1 MKKSYD
7 VIVLGCGGI
16 GSAALYWLSR
26 TLGNNVLGIE
36 QFSHGHE
43 KGGSHDHSRIIRLS
57 YDHVD
62 YTRLAPDTYTCF
74 AELEGES
81 GVQLVYKTGGLD
93 IAPVE
98 ADKPFELDDYAT
110 AMREGNIPFETW
122 SAVEAMKHFPQ
133 FRLPEHMRV
142 FYQADSGL
150 VDARKG
156 VQVHALMAQNRG
168 AVLLE
173 NTPVRSIKT
182 HKDGVDI
189 ITDKDTFHAGKVVVT
204 AGAWL
209 NTVLGMVN
217 LKLPITVTRE
227 QVTYF
232 KSPHLKD
239 FAIGKFPIWI
249 YSGNRQHYFYGFPV
263 YGEVAVKAAE
273 DVGGQVTTADT
284 RNLEKDE
291 RSDFTLKSFLAAY
304 LPTALGPELYTKTC
318 LYDMPPDR
326 DFILDFLPQHPNI
339 LVVNGA
345 GHAYKFTSLLGKIVN
360 QLLTEGKTPYNI
372 HRFRLDRPA
381 LTEASY
387 KPIFRIHDKPLT
399 DWSQ

>member
-1 MKKSYD
+1 MKKTFD

-26 TLGNNVLGIE
+26 ELGNNVLGLE

-74 AELEGES
+74 AELEQES

-93 IAPVE
+93 IGIIE
-98 ADKPFELDDYAT
+98 QDKPFELDDYRN
-110 AMREGNIPFETW
+110 AMRESNIPFETW
-122 SAVEAMKHFPQ
+122 TSAETMQHFPQ
-133 FRLPEHMRV
+133 FRLPENARV
-142 FYQADSGL
+142 LYQKDSGL

-156 VQVHALMAQNRG
+156 VQVHALLAQTRG

-173 NTPVRSIKT
+173 NTPVRTIKPRR
-182 HKDGVDI
+182 DGI
-189 ITDKDTFHAGKVVVT
+189 EILTDQDSFHTQKLVVT

-209 NTVLGMVN
+209 NTVLEMVN

-232 KSPHLKD
+232 KSSHLKD

-273 DVGGQVTTADT
+273 DVGGQITTAET
-284 RNLEKDE
+284 RTFEKDE
-291 RSDFTLKSFLAAY
+291 RSNITLKSFLAAH

-318 LYDMPPDR
+318 LYDMTPDR
-326 DFILDFLPQHPNI
+326 DFIVGFLPQHPNI
-339 LVVNGA
+339 LIVHGA
-345 GHAYKFTSLLGKIVN
+345 AHAYKFTSLLGKISS
-360 QLLTEGKTPYNI
+360 QLITEGKTSYNI

-381 LTEASY
+381 LTNPDY

-399 DWSQ
+399 NWST

>member
-1 MKKSYD
+1 MKTTYD

-26 TLGNNVLGIE
+26 TLGGNVLGIE
-36 QFSHGHE
+36 QFSHGHD

-74 AELEGES
+74 AELEQES

-93 IAPVE
+93 IGPVE
-98 ADKPFELDDYAT
+98 DDKPFELEDYIT
-110 AMREGNIPFETW
+110 AMRDTNIPFETW
-122 SAVEAMKHFPQ
+122 SAAETMQHFPQ
-133 FRLPEHMRV
+133 FRLPENTRV
-142 FYQADSGL
+142 LYQKDSGL

-156 VQVHALMAQNRG
+156 VQVHALMAQARG

-173 NTPVRSIKT
+173 NTSVRAIKP

-189 ITDKDTFHAGKVVVT
+189 ITDKDTFHAGKLVVT

-209 NTVLGMVN
+209 NTVLAMVN

-273 DVGGQVTTADT
+273 DVGGQITTAET
-284 RNLEKDE
+284 
-291 RSDFTLKSFLAAY
+291 
-304 LPTALGPELYTKTC
+304 
-318 LYDMPPDR
+318 R
-326 DFILDFLPQHPNI
+326 DFVHTHYPILFLKHLPQT
-339 LVVNGA
+339 
-345 GHAYKFTSLLGKIVN
+345 FLLIYQVM
-360 QLLTEGKTPYNI
+360 
-372 HRFRLDRPA
+372 
-381 LTEASY
+381 
-387 KPIFRIHDKPLT
+387 
-399 DWSQ
+399 

>member
-1 MKKSYD
+1 MKKTYD

-16 GSAALYWLSR
+16 GSATLYWLSR
-26 TLGNNVLGIE
+26 TLGSNVLGIE
-36 QFSHGHE
+36 RFSHGHE

-62 YTRLAPDTYTCF
+62 YTRLAPETYTCF
-74 AELEGES
+74 AELEQES

-93 IAPVE
+93 IAPIE
-98 ADKPFELDDYAT
+98 ADKSFELDDYAN
-110 AMREGNIPFETW
+110 AMHESNIPFETW
-122 SAVEAMKHFPQ
+122 SAGETMKHFPQ

-156 VQVHALMAQNRG
+156 VQVHALMAQTRG

-182 HKDGVDI
+182 YKNGIDI
-189 ITDKDTFHAGKVVVT
+189 ITDKDTFHASKLVVT

-209 NTVLGMVN
+209 NTVLAMVG

-232 KSPHLKD
+232 KSSHLKD

-273 DVGGQVTTADT
+273 DVGGQETTAHT
-284 RNLEKDE
+284 RNFEKDE
-291 RSDFTLKSFLAAY
+291 RSDLTLKSFLAAY

-326 DFILDFLPQHPNI
+326 DFILDFLPRHPNI
-339 LVVNGA
+339 LIMNGA
-345 GHAYKFTSLLGKIVN
+345 GHAYKFTSLLGKISS
-360 QLLTEGKTPYNI
+360 QLITEGTTPYNI

-381 LTEASY
+381 LMDSSY
-387 KPIFRIHDKPLT
+387 KPIFRIHANAITSWLK
-399 DWSQ
+399 

>member
-1 MKKSYD
+1 MKKTFD

-26 TLGNNVLGIE
+26 ELGDNVLGLE

-57 YDHVD
+57 YDSID

-74 AELEGES
+74 AKLEEES

-93 IAPVE
+93 IGVVE
-98 ADKPFELDDYAT
+98 QDKPFELDDYSN
-110 AMREGNIPFETW
+110 AMRESNILFETW
-122 SAVEAMKHFPQ
+122 TASEAMQHFPQ
-133 FRLPEHMRV
+133 FRLPENARV
-142 FYQADSGL
+142 LYQKDSGL

-156 VQVHALMAQNRG
+156 VQVHALMAQARG
-168 AVLLE
+168 ATLLE
-173 NTPVRSIKT
+173 STPVRSIKT
-182 HKDGVDI
+182 HKDGVDV
-189 ITDKDTFHAGKVVVT
+189 ITDKEIFHAGELVVT

-209 NTVLGMVN
+209 NTILAMVN

-273 DVGGQVTTADT
+273 DVGGQITTAET
-284 RNLEKDE
+284 RNFEKDE
-291 RSDFTLKSFLAAY
+291 RSDTTLKSFLTAY

-326 DFILDFLPQHPNI
+326 DFIVDFLPQHPNI
-339 LVVNGA
+339 LIINGA
-345 GHAYKFTSLLGKIVN
+345 GHAYKFASLLGKISS
-360 QLLTEGKTPYNI
+360 QLITTGTTPYNI
-372 HRFRLDRPA
+372 QRFRLDRPA
-381 LTEASY
+381 LTNPDCE
-387 KPIFRIHDKPLT
+387 PIFRIHEKPIT
-399 DWSQ
+399 NWAK

>member
-1 MKKSYD
+1 MKKTFD

-16 GSAALYWLSR
+16 GSSALYWLSR
-26 TLGNNVLGIE
+26 TLGGNVLGIE
-36 QFSHGHE
+36 QFSHGHD

-74 AELEGES
+74 AELEKES
-81 GVQLVYKTGGLD
+81 GVQLVHKTGGLD
-93 IAPVE
+93 IAPIE
-98 ADKPFELDDYAT
+98 EDKPFELDDYAN
-110 AMREGNIPFETW
+110 AMREGNIPFESWT
-122 SAVEAMKHFPQ
+122 AAEAMQHFPQ
-133 FRLPEHMRV
+133 FNLPEHMRV

-156 VQVHALMAQNRG
+156 VQVHALMAQTRG

-173 NTPVRSIKT
+173 NTPARAIKP
-182 HKDGVDI
+182 HKDGIDI
-189 ITDKDTFHAGKVVVT
+189 ITDQDTFHAGKVVVT

-209 NTVLGMVN
+209 NTVLDMVN

-232 KSPHLKD
+232 KSPHLKE

-273 DVGGQVTTADT
+273 DVGGQITTADT
-284 RNLEKDE
+284 RNFAKDE
-291 RSDFTLKSFLAAY
+291 RSDMTLKSFLAAY
-304 LPTALGPELYTKTC
+304 LPSALGPELYTKTC

-326 DFILDFLPQHPNI
+326 DFIVDFLPQHPNI
-339 LVVNGA
+339 LILNGA
-345 GHAYKFTSLLGKIVN
+345 GHAYKFTSLLGKISS
-360 QLLTEGKTPYNI
+360 QLITTGQTLYDIK
-372 HRFRLDRPA
+372 RFRLDRPA
-381 LTEASY
+381 LTNSNYE
-387 KPIFRIHDKPLT
+387 PIFKVHGKPLT
-399 DWSQ
+399 DWAK

>member
-1 MKKSYD
+1 MKKTYD

-26 TLGNNVLGIE
+26 TLGKNVLGIE

-57 YDHVD
+57 YDHAD

-74 AELEGES
+74 AELEQES
-81 GVQLVYKTGGLD
+81 GVKLVYKTGGLD
-93 IAPVE
+93 IGIVE
-98 ADKPFELDDYAT
+98 DGKPLELGDYMN
-110 AMREGNIPFETW
+110 AMRESNIGFETW
-122 SAVEAMKHFPQ
+122 TAAETMKHFPQ

-156 VQVHALMAQNRG
+156 VQVHALMAQTRG

-173 NTPVRSIKT
+173 NTSVRSIKT

-189 ITDKDTFHAGKVVVT
+189 ITDKDTFHAGKLVVT

-232 KSPHLKD
+232 KSPYLKD

-273 DVGGQVTTADT
+273 DVGGQITTAET
-284 RNLEKDE
+284 RNFEKDE
-291 RSDFTLKSFLAAY
+291 RSDKTLRSFLAAY

-326 DFILDFLPQHPNI
+326 DFIVDFLPQHPNI
-339 LVVNGA
+339 LIVNGA
-345 GHAYKFTSLLGKIVN
+345 GHAYKFTSLLGKIVG
-360 QLLTEGKTPYNI
+360 QLITNGTTPYNI

-381 LTEASY
+381 LAEADY

-399 DWSQ
+399 NWSK